1 MYWCEECGAVEKP
14 QFVDDSTGMY
24 EICPNCKGE
33 LTHADRCGC
42 GNWMDPTEFI
52 CEDCKKFLSRISEIL
67 LEAFEEQ
74 TGREANLEHIKEEL
88 IDRWISQ

>member
-1 MYWCEECGAVEKP
+1 MYWCEECGAVENP
-14 QFVDDSTGMY
+14 QFVYDSTGMY
-24 EICPNCKGE
+24 EVCPNCKGE

-42 GNWMDPTEFI
+42 GNWIDPTEFI

>member
-14 QFVDDSTGMY
+14 QFVYDSTGMY
-24 EICPNCKGE
+24 EVCPNCKGE

>member
-14 QFVDDSTGMY
+14 QFAYDSTGMY
-24 EICPNCKGE
+24 EVCPNCKGE

-52 CEDCKKFLSRISEIL
+52 CEDCKKFISNIGLTLRDE
-67 LEAFEEQ
+67 FDRQ
-74 TGREANLEHIKEEL
+74 TGREVSEEHLKELMEK
-88 IDRWISQ
+88 WIT

>member
-14 QFVDDSTGMY
+14 QFAHDSTGMY
-24 EICPNCKGE
+24 EVCPNCKGE

-52 CEDCKKFLSRISEIL
+52 CEDCKKFISNIGLTLQDE
-67 LEAFEEQ
+67 FYRQ
-74 TGREANLEHIKEEL
+74 TGREVSEEHLKELMEKWINL
-88 IDRWISQ
+88 

>member
-14 QFVDDSTGMY
+14 QFAYDSTGMY
-24 EICPNCKGE
+24 EVCPNCKGE
-33 LTHADRCGC
+33 LTNADRCGC

-67 LEAFEEQ
+67 LDAFEEQ

>member
-1 MYWCEECGAVEKP
+1 MYWCEECGVVEKP
-14 QFVDDSTGMY
+14 QFVYDSTGMY
-24 EICPNCKGE
+24 EVCPNCKGE

-74 TGREANLEHIKEEL
+74 TGREVSEEHLKELMEK
-88 IDRWISQ
+88 WINS

>member
-1 MYWCEECGAVEKP
+1 MYWCEECGAVETP
-14 QFVDDSTGMY
+14 QFVYDSTGMY
-24 EICPNCKGE
+24 EVCPNCKGE

-42 GNWMDPTEFI
+42 GNWIDPTEFI
-52 CEDCKKFLSRISEIL
+52 CEDCKKFISRISEIL

>member
-1 MYWCEECGAVEKP
+1 MYWCEECGAVENP
-14 QFVDDSTGMY
+14 QFVYDSTGMY
-24 EICPNCKGE
+24 EVCPECKST

-42 GNWMDPTEFI
+42 GNWIDPTEII

-74 TGREANLEHIKEEL
+74 TGREANLEHIKEAL

>member
-14 QFVDDSTGMY
+14 QFAYDSTGMY
-24 EICPNCKGE
+24 EVCPNCKGE

-42 GNWMDPTEFI
+42 GNWIDPTEFI

>member
-14 QFVDDSTGMY
+14 QFAYDSTGMY
-24 EICPNCKGE
+24 EVCPECKGT

-42 GNWMDPTEFI
+42 GNWMDPIEFI

>member
-14 QFVDDSTGMY
+14 QFVHDSTGMY
-24 EICPNCKGE
+24 EVCPNCKGE
-33 LTHADRCGC
+33 LTYADRCGC
-42 GNWMDPTEFI
+42 GNWIDPTEII

>member
-14 QFVDDSTGMY
+14 QFVHDSTGMY
-24 EICPNCKGE
+24 EVCPNCKGE

-52 CEDCKKFLSRISEIL
+52 CEDCKKFLLRISEIL

-88 IDRWISQ
+88 IDRWIRQ

>member
-14 QFVDDSTGMY
+14 QFVHDSTGMY
-24 EICPNCKGE
+24 EVCPNCKGE

-52 CEDCKKFLSRISEIL
+52 CEDCKKFISNIGLTLQDE
-67 LEAFEEQ
+67 FDRQ
-74 TGREANLEHIKEEL
+74 TGREVGEEHLKELMEKWINL
-88 IDRWISQ
+88 

>member
-14 QFVDDSTGMY
+14 QFVYDSTGMY
-24 EICPNCKGE
+24 EVCPNCKGE

-42 GNWMDPTEFI
+42 GNWIDPTEFI

-67 LEAFEEQ
+67 QEAFEEQ